1 MVSASAEAHEPADPS
16 EGGGLVA
23 SHDPAVADGPELTRL
38 RLDIAYDGTDFSG
51 WARQPG
57 RRTVCGEIEEKLGA
71 IVRTPVLLTVAG
83 RTDAGVHASG
93 QVAHVDVPTAALP
106 DDPSRWIR
114 RLARFLPRDIRVT
127 GISVA
132 PEHFDARFSAIRRH
146 YEYRLTTAAYGA
158 EPLRARDTVAWS
170 KAVDLEAMQRASRSL
185 LGLHDF
191 AAFCKRRDG
200 ATTVRELQRYD
211 WSRDGDI
218 LTAYVSADA
227 FCWSMVRSLVGAAL
241 ADAARKSGL
250 GSLAEAERPNGHV
263 LLEAMGGIRGIVEA
277 VVPGLL
283 FLLVYTFTKNL
294 PLSLGIAVGGAGSI
308 FWMWVSAVCAMSLK
322 YVEVYLAMKHRRFAK
337 DSSYRGAPYYIKDGL
352 KNKFSTSFAF
362 LLSVIFAIL

>member
-1 MVSASAEAHEPADPS
+1 M
-16 EGGGLVA
+16 A
-23 SHDPAVADGPELTRL
+23 SHETTRL

-57 RRTVCGEIEEKLGA
+57 RRTVCGEIEEKLSA

-93 QVAHVDVPTAALP
+93 QVAHVDVPSAVLP
-106 DDPSRWIR
+106 DDPSRWVR
-114 RLARFLPRDIRVT
+114 RLARFLPRDVRVT

-146 YEYRLTTAAYGA
+146 YEYRLTTAVYGA
-158 EPLRARDTVAWS
+158 EPLRARDTVAWP
-170 KAVDLEAMQRASRSL
+170 KAVDLDAMQRASQSL

-191 AAFCKRRDG
+191 AAFCKRREG

-211 WSRDGDI
+211 WTREGDI

-241 ADAARKSGL
+241 AVGEGRRSVEWMTALLDERERAASVAVAPAHGLSLVRVDYPADEELAARN
-250 GSLAEAERPNGHV
+250 AATRET
-263 LLEAMGGIRGIVEA
+263 RGPIT
-277 VVPGLL
+277 PGCC
-283 FLLVYTFTKNL
+283 
-294 PLSLGIAVGGAGSI
+294 G
-308 FWMWVSAVCAMSLK
+308 
-322 YVEVYLAMKHRRFAK
+322 
-337 DSSYRGAPYYIKDGL
+337 
-352 KNKFSTSFAF
+352 
-362 LLSVIFAIL
+362 

>member
-146 YEYRLTTAAYGA
+146 YEYRLTTAPYGA
-158 EPLRARDTVAWS
+158 EPLRARDTVAWP
-170 KAVDLEAMQRASRSL
+170 KTVDLEAMQRASRSL

-241 ADAARKSGL
+241 AVGEGRRSVEWMTELLQERERAASVAVAPAHGLSLVRVDYPADDQLAARNV
-250 GSLAEAERPNGHV
+250 ATREV
-263 LLEAMGGIRGIVEA
+263 RGPI
-277 VVPGLL
+277 VPG
-283 FLLVYTFTKNL
+283 
-294 PLSLGIAVGGAGSI
+294 
-308 FWMWVSAVCAMSLK
+308 CC
-322 YVEVYLAMKHRRFAK
+322 
-337 DSSYRGAPYYIKDGL
+337 
-352 KNKFSTSFAF
+352 
-362 LLSVIFAIL
+362 

>member
-146 YEYRLTTAAYGA
+146 YEYRLTTAPYGA
-158 EPLRARDTVAWS
+158 EPLRARDTVAWP
-170 KAVDLEAMQRASRSL
+170 KTVDLEAMQRASRSL

-241 ADAARKSGL
+241 AVGEGRRSVEWMTALLQERERAASVAVAPAHGLSLVRVDYPADDELAARNV
-250 GSLAEAERPNGHV
+250 ATREV
-263 LLEAMGGIRGIVEA
+263 RGPI
-277 VVPGLL
+277 VPG
-283 FLLVYTFTKNL
+283 
-294 PLSLGIAVGGAGSI
+294 
-308 FWMWVSAVCAMSLK
+308 CC
-322 YVEVYLAMKHRRFAK
+322 
-337 DSSYRGAPYYIKDGL
+337 
-352 KNKFSTSFAF
+352 
-362 LLSVIFAIL
+362 

>member
-1 MVSASAEAHEPADPS
+1 M
-16 EGGGLVA
+16 A
-23 SHDPAVADGPELTRL
+23 SHETTRL

-57 RRTVCGEIEEKLGA
+57 RRTVCGEIEEKLSA

-93 QVAHVDVPTAALP
+93 QVAHVDVPTAVLP
-106 DDPSRWIR
+106 DDPSRWVR
-114 RLARFLPRDIRVT
+114 RLARFLHRDVRVT

-146 YEYRLTTAAYGA
+146 YEYRLTTAVYGA
-158 EPLRARDTVAWS
+158 HPLRARDTVAWP
-170 KAVDLEAMQRASRSL
+170 KAVDLDAMQRASQSL

-191 AAFCKRRDG
+191 AAFCKRREG

-211 WSRDGDI
+211 WTREGDI

-241 ADAARKSGL
+241 AVGEGRRSVEWMTALLDERERAASVAVAPAHGLSLVRVDYPADEELAARN
-250 GSLAEAERPNGHV
+250 AATRET
-263 LLEAMGGIRGIVEA
+263 RGPIT
-277 VVPGLL
+277 PGCC
-283 FLLVYTFTKNL
+283 
-294 PLSLGIAVGGAGSI
+294 G
-308 FWMWVSAVCAMSLK
+308 
-322 YVEVYLAMKHRRFAK
+322 
-337 DSSYRGAPYYIKDGL
+337 
-352 KNKFSTSFAF
+352 
-362 LLSVIFAIL
+362 